1 MRGRIL
7 TLATITL
14 ILISTQGTVANPGG
28 LGDGNRDFV
37 CGGSC
42 HGDPTL
48 SAPSTATISITSGN
62 TAFTGTAYQF
72 DTTIE
77 IDMISHS
84 RILGVFPVSYTHLRA
99 HETV

>member
-28 LGDGNRDFV
+28 EGDGNRDFV

-48 SAPSTATISITSGN
+48 SAPSTATISIHL
-62 TAFTGTAYQF
+62 
-72 DTTIE
+72 E
-77 IDMISHS
+77 IPHS
-84 RILGVFPVSYTHLRA
+84 QELPTNSIQRLRL
-99 HETV
+99 T

>member
-28 LGDGNRDFV
+28 EGDGNRDFV

-48 SAPSTATISITSGN
+48 KCPFHGN
-62 TAFTGTAYQF
+62 
-72 DTTIE
+72 D
-77 IDMISHS
+77 IDNIWKY
-84 RILGVFPVSYTHLRA
+84 RIHRNCLPIRYND
-99 HETV
+99 

>member
-7 TLATITL
+7 AFATITL

-28 LGDGNRDFV
+28 EGDGNRDFV

-48 SAPSTATISITSGN
+48 SAPSTATISSTSGD

-77 IDMISHS
+77 IEMISHS
-84 RILGVFPVSYTHLRA
+84 RILGVFRLSATN
-99 HETV
+99 